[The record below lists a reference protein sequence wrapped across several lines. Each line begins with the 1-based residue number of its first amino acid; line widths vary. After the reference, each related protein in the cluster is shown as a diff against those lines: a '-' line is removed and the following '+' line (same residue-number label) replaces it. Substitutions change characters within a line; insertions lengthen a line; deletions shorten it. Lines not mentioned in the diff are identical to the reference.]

1 MCARVDR
8 WLLWEA
14 GGARTELPSAP
25 SEAQWRRAGEEL
37 CPVFLLACCVCSQ
50 GSKTGTV
57 SFTDA
62 EGVPVNADINGKYMA
77 VSTTVGIIKVSHACT
92 QVKRPPSTSCSLL
105 ESGSRAG

>member
-1 MCARVDR
+1 VQ
-8 WLLWEA
+8 WL
-14 GGARTELPSAP
+14 
-25 SEAQWRRAGEEL
+25 RAVKEL
-37 CPVFLLACCVCSQ
+37 CPDIVRIPLACCVRSQ

-92 QVKRPPSTSCSLL
+92 QVKWPLPANCS
-105 ESGSRAG
+105 